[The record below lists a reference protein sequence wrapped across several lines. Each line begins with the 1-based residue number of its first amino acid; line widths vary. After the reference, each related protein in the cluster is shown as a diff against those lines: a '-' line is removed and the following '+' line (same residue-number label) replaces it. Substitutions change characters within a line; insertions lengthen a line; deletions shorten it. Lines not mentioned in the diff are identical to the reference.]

1 MSGIIFVSA
10 SFFEEVSVNYL
21 LIYTENMVGKTGTC
35 ASVLPNIGCGQY
47 WVQYQFHSMLHR
59 KANCRTFS
67 LVTVFA
73 FNLLVHLHVHSTM
86 CLI

>member
-1 MSGIIFVSA
+1 MSA
-10 SFFEEVSVNYL
+10 SFFEEVSVNYS
-21 LIYTENMVGKTGTC
+21 LIYTENMVGKNWDVC
-35 ASVLPNIGCGQY
+35 QCLLNIGCGQY

-73 FNLLVHLHVHSTM
+73 FNLLVHLHVHCTM

>member
-1 MSGIIFVSA
+1 MSA
-10 SFFEEVSVNYL
+10 SFFGEVSVNYS
-21 LIYTENMVGKTGTC
+21 LIYTENMVGKNWDVCQGLLNT
-35 ASVLPNIGCGQY
+35 GCGQY